1 MRRLGLPGMETVE
14 RGERGIALVMVLIG
28 LTLLLTVA
36 GQFAAAMR
44 LEGIT
49 TLNFRAT
56 LSATYLAEAAYHRAV
71 AEILPNY
78 LAQELDQQS
87 LLVFRRA
94 QIESPKAPAREDL
107 ALGPGRFSYRITDEQ
122 ARFNL
127 NSALATP
134 ENLHRLLSEL
144 GVDHATRDVIV
155 DSILDWRDPNEDH
168 RLNGAESEYYLSL
181 PVPYRSKNADFDSVE
196 ELLQVR
202 GMTRQILYGQPGSPG
217 LAEYVTVVGANAIN
231 VNTVSPLLLRAL
243 GCAQPE
249 ADVLIAGRAYL
260 SPQSVTAQCPRGVQ
274 RVVRSETF
282 RIEATG
288 EVPGQGR
295 RTLVAI
301 VQRKRD
307 RDGTDRVTPL
317 RFAWNVEE
325 ESR

>member
-1 MRRLGLPGMETVE
+1 
-14 RGERGIALVMVLIG
+14 
-28 LTLLLTVA
+28 
-36 GQFAAAMR
+36 
-44 LEGIT
+44 
-49 TLNFRAT
+49 
-56 LSATYLAEAAYHRAV
+56 
-71 AEILPNY
+71 
-78 LAQELDQQS
+78 
-87 LLVFRRA
+87 
-94 QIESPKAPAREDL
+94 
-107 ALGPGRFSYRITDEQ
+107 
-122 ARFNL
+122 
-127 NSALATP
+127 
-134 ENLHRLLSEL
+134 
-144 GVDHATRDVIV
+144 
-155 DSILDWRDPNEDH
+155 
-168 RLNGAESEYYLSL
+168 
-181 PVPYRSKNADFDSVE
+181 
-196 ELLQVR
+196 
-202 GMTRQILYGQPGSPG
+202 
-217 LAEYVTVVGANAIN
+217 VTVVGANAIN